1 MRYFTELL
9 IHLGIHRRIL
19 ALLASGSLAITRSYS
34 YNSTWQNLW
43 LIPKNSWTQLIF
55 VYSDRESQ
63 QNSFSSTF
71 LLKWVKSSSIT
82 KINVGCVF
90 TRSKVGGIASKS
102 HQKSRKMFSLW
113 RVARFVDEFSLFLQL
128 IGSRVAAQIFT

>member
-34 YNSTWQNLW
+34 YNSTWQNRGQNLW
-43 LIPKNSWTQLIF
+43 LKPKNSWTQLIF

-63 QNSFSSTF
+63 QNCFSSTF
-71 LLKWVKSSSIT
+71 LLKWVKNSSIT
-82 KINVGCVF
+82 RINAGCVF
-90 TRSKVGGIASKS
+90 TRSKAAGIALKS

-113 RVARFVDEFSLFLQL
+113 RVARFVHEFLFC
-128 IGSRVAAQIFT
+128 FN